1 MNLILWFVRLV
12 FQQSSIP
19 FYSDY
24 TVQILATSN
33 NLRIPAEPDGCCVK
47 SPPHNNTNAKTQ
59 IWGNLLIYGNI
70 TSLHDMLNFL
80 RISTQVMRCES
91 CSETDLTNAV
101 RLKAAVRLTCVVDIW
116 PILGCWFWLS
126 TSWLP
131 LRLLVVIGRL
141 LLSSVFATVYSRG
154 VISSSIPP
162 VCRVVWLP
170 GCHLAVCQYKTI
182 LLGSL
187 ISVHI
192 SWWWGCRGMGQPRT
206 HQCPPLLLLIQQR
219 DRPMLPGSVKSDI
232 A

>member
-1 MNLILWFVRLV
+1 MGVLGGV
-12 FQQSSIP
+12 
-19 FYSDY
+19 
-24 TVQILATSN
+24 
-33 NLRIPAEPDGCCVK
+33 
-47 SPPHNNTNAKTQ
+47 PPHNNTNAKTQ

-70 TSLHDMLNFL
+70 TSLHDTLNFL
-80 RISTQVMRCES
+80 RISTQVMRCGS
-91 CSETDLTNAV
+91 CSETDLT
-101 RLKAAVRLTCVVDIW
+101 AAVRLTCVVDIW

-141 LLSSVFATVYSRG
+141 LLSSVFSTVYSRG
-154 VISSSIPP
+154 VICSSIPP

-192 SWWWGCRGMGQPRT
+192 SWRGGCRVSREGMGQPRT
-206 HQCPPLLLLIQQR
+206 HQCPPPLVLKQQR
-219 DRPMLPGSVKSDI
+219 NRPMLPDSVKSDK